1 MGKKGVEE
9 MIDEIEI
16 FINSCKYQPLSQ
28 SKIIVHKEE
37 LEQMINELKLKL
49 PSEIERCKKIMR
61 NKEAIL
67 ADARTRSDAIINESV
82 NEANRLVDQHQ
93 ITELANIRAN
103 EILEMARAQAQ
114 QIVDQASEEATEIRM
129 GAMYYT
135 KDKLSEMRDICSKIT
150 ELEKANY
157 KALIET
163 MEDHTY
169 TIETNLDEMEAN
181 INMLTSSSGMSYV
194 DDDQDL
200 DSAFS
205 NNTEAKPTE
214 EPEEDADSDEE
225 DEEDLEDDDDILD
238 DDDDDFLED

>member
-1 MGKKGVEE
+1 
-9 MIDEIEI
+9 
-16 FINSCKYQPLSQ
+16 
-28 SKIIVHKEE
+28 
-37 LEQMINELKLKL
+37 
-49 PSEIERCKKIMR
+49 
-61 NKEAIL
+61 
-67 ADARTRSDAIINESV
+67 
-82 NEANRLVDQHQ
+82 
-93 ITELANIRAN
+93 
-103 EILEMARAQAQ
+103 MARAQAQ

-157 KALIET
+157 KTLIET
-163 MEDHTY
+163 MENHTY

-205 NNTEAKPTE
+205 NSNSDTQSQ
-214 EPEEDADSDEE
+214 DAETAEKESSNDD
-225 DEEDLEDDDDILD
+225 EDDDFDEDDDLLD
-238 DDDDDFLED
+238 DNDDDFLEE